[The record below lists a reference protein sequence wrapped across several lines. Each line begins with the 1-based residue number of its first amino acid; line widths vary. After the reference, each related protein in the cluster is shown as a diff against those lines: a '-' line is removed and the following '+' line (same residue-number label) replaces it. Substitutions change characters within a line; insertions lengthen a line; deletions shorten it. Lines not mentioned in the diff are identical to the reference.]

1 MHLIFK
7 ELTNSF
13 EESLLESLIKN
24 NKQEEFK
31 KIRKNIISQ
40 ASKEEFG
47 DYQCNICLV
56 LSKIY
61 KNNPRDIAE
70 KFIQS
75 LKTNEKISFLCEDLE
90 IAGPGFINIKLKK
103 NILVEEIKSNIK
115 CPRGGVPLSNNNKK
129 NRFPNKVIVDFS
141 SPNIAKEMHVG
152 HLRSTIIGDSISKIF
167 ELRGYE
173 VLRLNHIG
181 DWGTQF
187 GMLITQLKDL
197 YSSNL
202 KDIDKIKISDLV
214 EFYKTSKK
222 RFDNEKD
229 FQKRSRLE
237 VVKLQSGEKESIAAW
252 KLLCNQSRKEFD
264 EIYKILNIKI
274 KERGE
279 SFYNPY
285 LKSIVEDLDF
295 QKILVEDQGAKCV
308 FLKGFTN
315 KEGQPLP
322 LIIQKKDGGY
332 NYATTD
338 LAAIR
343 YRFNNEPNGDNASR
357 IIYVTDQGQASHF
370 AGVFQ
375 VAKRANW
382 IPPNCE
388 VNHVPFGLVQG
399 IDGKK
404 LKTRE
409 GDTIRLKDLLTESV
423 KRAKEDLLKRLENES
438 RDETDE
444 FILKTSRV
452 IGIGAVKYAD
462 LSQNRITNY
471 QFSFD
476 KMLSLNGNTAPYL
489 LYTLVRI
496 SGINRKNNMNENSI
510 DSKFIEYS
518 HDLEWQLIR
527 KLLKFD
533 EVIISIEK
541 DLMPNR
547 LCNYLFELC
556 QTFNRFY
563 DQISILKGEKHNKI
577 SRLTLCSLTEKTLK
591 LSLEILGIEFLER
604 M

>member
-1 MHLIFK
+1 MQAIFK
-7 ELTNSF
+7 ELTKSF
-13 EESLLESLIKN
+13 EETLLESLIKN
-24 NKQEEFK
+24 EKKEEFE
-31 KIRKNIISQ
+31 KIRKNLINQ

-61 KNNPRDIAE
+61 KSNPREIAIG
-70 KFIQS
+70 FIET
-75 LKTNEKISFLCEDLE
+75 LKENKKISNLCENLE
-90 IAGPGFINIKLKK
+90 IAGPGFINIKLKNK
-103 NILVEEIKSNIK
+103 VLIEAIKSNIK
-115 CPRGGVPLSNNNKK
+115 CPRAGVPLYHKNNSNSQK
-129 NRFPNKVIVDFS
+129 KVIVDFS

-167 ELRGYE
+167 EFRGYI

-197 YSSNL
+197 YSSDL
-202 KDIDKIKISDLV
+202 KEIDRIKISDLV
-214 EFYKTSKK
+214 EFYKASKK
-222 RFDNEKD
+222 RFDNETE
-229 FQKRSRLE
+229 FQKRSREE
-237 VVKLQSGEKESIAAW
+237 VVQLQSGDKKSIEAW

-264 EIYKILNIKI
+264 QIYKTLNIKI

-279 SFYNPY
+279 SFYNRF
-285 LKSIVEDLDF
+285 LKSIIEDLNY
-295 QKILVEDQGAKCV
+295 KRILVEDQGAKCV
-308 FLKGFTN
+308 FLDGMTN
-315 KEGQPLP
+315 KEGNPLP
-322 LIIQKKDGGY
+322 LIIQKKDGGF

-338 LAAIR
+338 LAALR
-343 YRFNNEPNGDNASR
+343 YRFNKEPYGDNAAR
-357 IIYVTDQGQASHF
+357 IIYVTDHGQSNHF
-370 AGVFQ
+370 EGVFQ

-382 IPPNCE
+382 IPKDCQ

-409 GDTIRLKDLLTESV
+409 GDTIKLKDLLSESV

-438 RDETDE
+438 RFENDD
-444 FILKTSRV
+444 FILNTSKV

-471 QFSFD
+471 QFSFE

-496 SGINRKNNMNENSI
+496 SGINRKNNMTEEAINLESI
-510 DSKFIEYS
+510 SYS
-518 HDLEWQLIR
+518 HDLEWKLIR

-556 QTFNRFY
+556 KTFNRFY
-563 DQISILKGEKHNKI
+563 DQVPILKGEIDTKI

-591 LSLEILGIEFLER
+591 LSLELLGIETLER

>member
-1 MHLIFK
+1 MQTIFK
-7 ELTNSF
+7 ELTKSF
-13 EESLLESLIKN
+13 EETLLESLIKN
-24 NKQEEFK
+24 EKKEEFE
-31 KIRKNIISQ
+31 KIRKNLINQ

-61 KNNPRDIAE
+61 KSNPRKIAIA
-70 KFIQS
+70 FIQT
-75 LKTNEKISFLCEDLE
+75 LKEYKKISNLYENLE
-90 IAGPGFINIKLKK
+90 IAGPGFINIKLKNK
-103 NILVEEIKSNIK
+103 VLIEAIKSNIK
-115 CPRGGVPLSNNNKK
+115 CSRAGVPLCHKNNSHSQK
-129 NRFPNKVIVDFS
+129 KVIVDFS

-167 ELRGYE
+167 EFRGYI

-197 YSSNL
+197 YSSDL
-202 KDIDKIKISDLV
+202 KEIDRNKISDLV
-214 EFYKTSKK
+214 EFYKASKK
-222 RFDNEKD
+222 RFDNETE
-229 FQKRSRLE
+229 FQKRSREE
-237 VVKLQSGEKESIAAW
+237 VVQLQSGDKKSIEAW

-264 EIYKILNIKI
+264 QIYKTLNIKI

-279 SFYNPY
+279 SFYNQF
-285 LKSIVEDLDF
+285 LKSIIEDLNY
-295 QKILVEDQGAKCV
+295 KRILVEDQGAKCV
-308 FLKGFTN
+308 FLDGMTN
-315 KEGQPLP
+315 KEGNPLP
-322 LIIQKKDGGY
+322 LIIQKKDGGF

-338 LAAIR
+338 LAALR
-343 YRFNNEPNGDNASR
+343 YRFNKEPYGDNAAR
-357 IIYVTDQGQASHF
+357 IIYVTDHGQSNHF

-382 IPPNCE
+382 IPKDCE

-409 GDTIRLKDLLTESV
+409 GDTIKLKDLLSESV

-438 RDETDE
+438 RFENDD
-444 FILKTSRV
+444 FILNTSKV

-471 QFSFD
+471 QFSFE

-496 SGINRKNNMNENSI
+496 SGINRKNNMTEEAINLESI
-510 DSKFIEYS
+510 SYS
-518 HDLEWQLIR
+518 HDLEWKLIR

-556 QTFNRFY
+556 KTFNRFY
-563 DQISILKGEKHNKI
+563 DQVPILKGEMDTKI
-577 SRLTLCSLTEKTLK
+577 SRLTLCALTEKTLK
-591 LSLEILGIEFLER
+591 LSLELLGIETLER

>member
-1 MHLIFK
+1 MQVIFK
-7 ELTNSF
+7 ELTKSF
-13 EESLLESLIKN
+13 EETLLESLIKN
-24 NKQEEFK
+24 EKKEEFE
-31 KIRKNIISQ
+31 KIRKNLINQ

-47 DYQCNICLV
+47 DYQCNVCLV

-61 KNNPRDIAE
+61 KRNPREIAIT
-70 KFIQS
+70 FIET
-75 LKTNEKISFLCEDLE
+75 LKENKKISNLCEDLE
-90 IAGPGFINIKLKK
+90 IAGPGFINIKLK
-103 NILVEEIKSNIK
+103 NNVLIEEIKSNIK
-115 CPRGGVPLSNNNKK
+115 CPRAGVPLSQKNNSHSQK
-129 NRFPNKVIVDFS
+129 KVIVDFS

-167 ELRGYE
+167 EFRGYI

-197 YSSNL
+197 YSSDL
-202 KDIDKIKISDLV
+202 KEIDRIKISDLV
-214 EFYKTSKK
+214 EFYKASKK
-222 RFDNEKD
+222 RFDNDTE
-229 FQKRSRLE
+229 FQKRSREE
-237 VVKLQSGEKESIAAW
+237 VVKLQSGDEKSIEAW

-264 EIYKILNIKI
+264 QIYKTLNIKI

-279 SFYNPY
+279 SFYNPF
-285 LKSIVEDLDF
+285 LKSIIEDLNY
-295 QKILVEDQGAKCV
+295 KRILVEDQGAKCV
-308 FLKGFTN
+308 FLDGMTN
-315 KEGQPLP
+315 KEGNPLP
-322 LIIQKKDGGY
+322 LIIQKKDGGF

-338 LAAIR
+338 LAALR
-343 YRFNNEPNGDNASR
+343 YRFNKEPYGDNAAR
-357 IIYVTDQGQASHF
+357 IIYVTDHGQSNHF

-382 IPPNCE
+382 IPKDCE

-409 GDTIRLKDLLTESV
+409 GDTIKLKDLLSESV

-438 RDETDE
+438 RFENDN
-444 FILKTSRV
+444 FILNTSKV

-471 QFSFD
+471 QFSFE

-496 SGINRKNNMNENSI
+496 SGINRKNNMNEEAINLESI
-510 DSKFIEYS
+510 SYS
-518 HDLEWQLIR
+518 HDLEWKLIR

-556 QTFNRFY
+556 KTFNRFY
-563 DQISILKGEKHNKI
+563 DQVPILKGEIDTKI
-577 SRLTLCSLTEKTLK
+577 SRLTLCALTEKTLK
-591 LSLEILGIEFLER
+591 LSLELLGIETLER

>member
-1 MHLIFK
+1 MQTIFK
-7 ELTNSF
+7 ELTKSF
-13 EESLLESLIKN
+13 EETLLESLIKN
-24 NKQEEFK
+24 EKKEEFE
-31 KIRKNIISQ
+31 KIRKNLINQ

-61 KNNPRDIAE
+61 KSNPRKIAIA
-70 KFIQS
+70 FIET
-75 LKTNEKISFLCEDLE
+75 LKEDKKISNLCENLE
-90 IAGPGFINIKLKK
+90 IAGPGFINIKLKNK
-103 NILVEEIKSNIK
+103 VLIEAIKSNIK
-115 CPRGGVPLSNNNKK
+115 CPRAGVPLFHKNNSHSQK
-129 NRFPNKVIVDFS
+129 KVIVDFS

-167 ELRGYE
+167 EFRGYI

-197 YSSNL
+197 YSSDL
-202 KDIDKIKISDLV
+202 REIDRIKISDLV
-214 EFYKTSKK
+214 EFYKASKK
-222 RFDNEKD
+222 RFDNETE
-229 FQKRSRLE
+229 FQKRSREE
-237 VVKLQSGEKESIAAW
+237 VVQLQSGDKKSIEAW

-264 EIYKILNIKI
+264 QIYKTLNIKI

-279 SFYNPY
+279 SFYNPF
-285 LKSIVEDLDF
+285 LKSIIEDLNY
-295 QKILVEDQGAKCV
+295 KRILIEDQGAKCV
-308 FLKGFTN
+308 FLDGMTN
-315 KEGQPLP
+315 KEGNPLP
-322 LIIQKKDGGY
+322 LIIQKKDGGF

-343 YRFNNEPNGDNASR
+343 YRFNKEPYGDNASR
-357 IIYVTDQGQASHF
+357 IIYVTDHGQSNHF

-375 VAKRANW
+375 VAKKANW
-382 IPPNCE
+382 IPKDCE

-409 GDTIRLKDLLTESV
+409 GDSIKLKDLLSESV
-423 KRAKEDLLKRLENES
+423 KRAKEDLLKRLENEN
-438 RDETDE
+438 RFENDD
-444 FILKTSRV
+444 FILNTSKV

-471 QFSFD
+471 QFSFE

-496 SGINRKNNMNENSI
+496 SGINRKNNMTEEAINLESI
-510 DSKFIEYS
+510 SYS
-518 HDLEWQLIR
+518 HDLEWKLIR

-556 QTFNRFY
+556 KTFNRFY
-563 DQISILKGEKHNKI
+563 DQVPILKGEIDTTI
-577 SRLTLCSLTEKTLK
+577 SRLTLCALTEKTLK
-591 LSLEILGIEFLER
+591 LSLELLGIETLER

>member
-1 MHLIFK
+1 MQAIFK
-7 ELTNSF
+7 ELTKSF
-13 EESLLESLIKN
+13 EETLLESLIKN
-24 NKQEEFK
+24 EKKEEFK
-31 KIRKNIISQ
+31 KIRKNLINQ

-61 KNNPRDIAE
+61 KSNPREIATG
-70 KFIQS
+70 FIET
-75 LKTNEKISFLCEDLE
+75 LKENKKISNLCENFE
-90 IAGPGFINIKLKK
+90 IAGPGFINIKLKNK
-103 NILVEEIKSNIK
+103 VLIEAIKSNIK
-115 CPRGGVPLSNNNKK
+115 CPRAGVPLSHQNNSNSQK
-129 NRFPNKVIVDFS
+129 KVIVDFS

-167 ELRGYE
+167 EFRGYI

-197 YSSNL
+197 YSGDL
-202 KDIDKIKISDLV
+202 KEIDSFKISDLV
-214 EFYKTSKK
+214 EFYKASKK
-222 RFDNEKD
+222 RFDNETE
-229 FQKRSRLE
+229 FQKRSREE
-237 VVKLQSGEKESIAAW
+237 VVQLQRGDKKSIEAW

-264 EIYKILNIKI
+264 QIYKTLNIKI

-279 SFYNPY
+279 SFYNPF
-285 LKSIVEDLDF
+285 LKSIIEDLNY
-295 QKILVEDQGAKCV
+295 KRILVEDQGAKCV
-308 FLKGFTN
+308 FLDGMTN
-315 KEGQPLP
+315 KEGNPLP
-322 LIIQKKDGGY
+322 LIIQKKDGGF

-338 LAAIR
+338 LAALR
-343 YRFNNEPNGDNASR
+343 YRFNKEPYGDNAAR
-357 IIYVTDQGQASHF
+357 IIYVTDHGQSNHF

-382 IPPNCE
+382 IPKDCE

-409 GDTIRLKDLLTESV
+409 GDTIKLKDLLSESV

-438 RDETDE
+438 RFENDD
-444 FILKTSRV
+444 FILNTSKV

-471 QFSFD
+471 QFSFE

-496 SGINRKNNMNENSI
+496 SGINRKNNMTEEAINLESI
-510 DSKFIEYS
+510 SYS
-518 HDLEWQLIR
+518 HDLEWKLIR

-556 QTFNRFY
+556 KTFNRFY
-563 DQISILKGEKHNKI
+563 DQVPILKGEMDKKI
-577 SRLTLCSLTEKTLK
+577 SRLTLCTLTEKTLK
-591 LSLEILGIEFLER
+591 LSLELLGIETLER

>member
-1 MHLIFK
+1 MQLIFK
-7 ELTNSF
+7 ELTKSF
-13 EESLLESLIKN
+13 EETLLESLIKN
-24 NKQEEFK
+24 EKKEEFE
-31 KIRKNIISQ
+31 KIRKNLINQ

-47 DYQCNICLV
+47 DYQCNVCLG

-61 KNNPRDIAE
+61 KRNPREIAIA
-70 KFIQS
+70 FIET
-75 LKTNEKISFLCEDLE
+75 LKENKKISNLCQELE
-90 IAGPGFINIKLKK
+90 IAGPGFINIKLK
-103 NILVEEIKSNIK
+103 NNVLIEEIKSNIK
-115 CPRGGVPLSNNNKK
+115 CPRAGVPLSHKNNSHSQK
-129 NRFPNKVIVDFS
+129 KVIVDFS

-167 ELRGYE
+167 EFRGYI

-197 YSSNL
+197 YSSDL
-202 KDIDKIKISDLV
+202 KEIDRIKISDLV
-214 EFYKTSKK
+214 EFYKASKK
-222 RFDNEKD
+222 RFDNDTE
-229 FQKRSRLE
+229 FQKKSREE
-237 VVKLQSGEKESIAAW
+237 VVKLQSGDEKSIEAW

-264 EIYKILNIKI
+264 QIYKTLNVKI

-279 SFYNPY
+279 SFYNPF
-285 LKSIVEDLDF
+285 LKSIIEDLNY
-295 QKILVEDQGAKCV
+295 KRILVEDQGAKCV
-308 FLKGFTN
+308 FLDGMTN
-315 KEGQPLP
+315 KEGNPLP
-322 LIIQKKDGGY
+322 LIIQKKDGGF

-338 LAAIR
+338 LAALR
-343 YRFNNEPNGDNASR
+343 YRFNKEPYGDNAAR
-357 IIYVTDQGQASHF
+357 IIYVTDHGQSNHF

-382 IPPNCE
+382 IPKDCE

-409 GDTIRLKDLLTESV
+409 GDTIKLKDLLSESV

-438 RDETDE
+438 RFESDN
-444 FILKTSRV
+444 FILNTSKV

-471 QFSFD
+471 QFSFE

-496 SGINRKNNMNENSI
+496 SGINRKNNMNEEAINLESI
-510 DSKFIEYS
+510 SYS
-518 HDLEWQLIR
+518 HDLEWKLIR

-556 QTFNRFY
+556 KTFNRFY
-563 DQISILKGEKHNKI
+563 DQVPILKGEIDTKI
-577 SRLTLCSLTEKTLK
+577 SRLTLCALTEKTLK
-591 LSLEILGIEFLER
+591 LSLKLLGIETLER

>member
-1 MHLIFK
+1 MLLIFN
-7 ELTNSF
+7 ELTTIF
-13 EESLLESLIKN
+13 EEFLLDNLKKN
-24 NKQEEFK
+24 NKEEEFE
-31 KIRKNIISQ
+31 KIRKNIITES
-40 ASKEEFG
+40 SKEEFG
-47 DYQCNICLV
+47 DFQCNICLV
-56 LSKIY
+56 LSKTY
-61 KNNPRDIAE
+61 KRQPREIAME
-70 KFIQS
+70 FIKNLNRNKRLS
-75 LKTNEKISFLCEDLE
+75 NLCQDLE
-90 IAGPGFINIKLKK
+90 IAGPGFINIKLNNQIFIEK
-103 NILVEEIKSNIK
+103 IKSNIE
-115 CPRGGVPLSNNNKK
+115 CSRAGVPLASNNNKNSSLEK
-129 NRFPNKVIVDFS
+129 IVVDFS

-152 HLRSTIIGDSISKIF
+152 HLRSTIIGDSISRIF
-167 ELRGYE
+167 EFRGYN

-187 GMLITQLKDL
+187 GMLITQLRDL
-197 YSSNL
+197 YSSDL
-202 KDIDKIKISDLV
+202 KGIENIEIKDLV
-214 EFYKTSKK
+214 EFYKASKK
-222 RFDNEKD
+222 RFDNEKE
-229 FQKRSRLE
+229 FQNRSREE
-237 VVKLQSGEKESIAAW
+237 VVKLQSGDNESIQAW
-252 KLLCNQSRKEFD
+252 NLLCNQSRKEFD
-264 EIYKILNIKI
+264 EIYKTLNIKI

-285 LKSIVEDLDF
+285 LKSIVEDLNLK
-295 QKILVEDQGAKCV
+295 KILIEDQGAKCV
-308 FLKGFTN
+308 FLEGMTN
-315 KEGQPLP
+315 KEGKALP
-322 LIIQKKDGGY
+322 LIIQKKDGGF

-338 LAAIR
+338 LAALK

-357 IIYVTDQGQASHF
+357 IIYVTDHGQANHF

-382 IPPNCE
+382 IPENCQ
-388 VNHVPFGLVQG
+388 VDHVPFGLVQG

-409 GDTIRLKDLLTESV
+409 GETIRLKDLLSESI
-423 KRAKEDLLKRLENES
+423 KRAKEDLLKRLDNENRHENK
-438 RDETDE
+438 E
-444 FILKTSRV
+444 FISNTSRV

-496 SGINRKNNMNENSI
+496 SGINRKNNISQTSINFENIS
-510 DSKFIEYS
+510 FS
-518 HDLEWQLIR
+518 HKAEWKLTK

-533 EVIISIEK
+533 EVIISIEQ

-563 DQISILKGEKHNKI
+563 DQVPILKVENNTKI
-577 SRLTLCSLTEKTLK
+577 SRLALCTLTAKTLK
-591 LSLEILGIEFLER
+591 LSLELLGIETLER

>member
-1 MHLIFK
+1 MLIIFK
-7 ELTNSF
+7 ELTKQF
-13 EESLLESLIKN
+13 EQSLLDSLEKN
-24 NKQEEFK
+24 DKKGEFE
-31 KIRKNIISQ
+31 ILRKNLITQS
-40 ASKEEFG
+40 SKEEFG
-47 DYQCNICLV
+47 DYQCNVCLS

-61 KNNPRDIAE
+61 KKNPRDISND
-70 KFIQS
+70 FINLLNKNKS
-75 LKTNEKISFLCEDLE
+75 IAKLCKSLE
-90 IAGPGFINIKLKK
+90 IAGPGFINIKLKDEVLI
-103 NILVEEIKSNIK
+103 NEIKSNIQ
-115 CPRGGVPLSNNNKK
+115 CNRAGIPLIRKDLDSGLS
-129 NRFPNKVIVDFS
+129 NKVIVDFS

-152 HLRSTIIGDSISKIF
+152 HLRSTIIGDSISRIF

-173 VLRLNHIG
+173 VLRLNHVG

-197 YSSNL
+197 YSNDL
-202 KDIDKIKISDLV
+202 EEIGKIKISDLV
-214 EFYKTSKK
+214 EFYKESKK
-222 RFDNEKD
+222 RFDNESE
-229 FQKRSRLE
+229 FQKRSRE
-237 VVKLQSGEKESIAAW
+237 EGVKLQSGDIKSIKAW
-252 KLLCNQSRKEFD
+252 KLLCDQSRKEFD
-264 EIYKILNIKI
+264 EIYKNLKIKI
-274 KERGE
+274 EERGE
-279 SFYNPY
+279 SFYNPF
-285 LKSIVEDLDF
+285 LKSVIDDLNLE
-295 QKILVEDQGAKCV
+295 KILVEDQGAKCV
-308 FLKGFTN
+308 FLDGMTN
-315 KEGQPLP
+315 KEGKPLP
-322 LIIQKKDGGY
+322 LIIQKKDGGF

-343 YRFNNEPNGDNASR
+343 YRFNKPPNGDDASR
-357 IIYVTDQGQASHF
+357 IIYVTDHGQANHF

-375 VAKRANW
+375 VAKKAQW
-382 IPPNCE
+382 IPDNCQ
-388 VNHVPFGLVQG
+388 VDHVPFGLVQG

-409 GDTIRLKDLLTESV
+409 GETIRLKDLLKEAV
-423 KRAKEDLLKRLENES
+423 RRAKEDLLKRLE
-438 RDETDE
+438 DENRYETEE
-444 FILKTSRV
+444 FIAKTSRI

-496 SGINRKNNMNENSI
+496 LGIQRKNDFVYDARDFQYINYEHES
-510 DSKFIEYS
+510 
-518 HDLEWQLIR
+518 EWKLIR

-563 DQISILKGEKHNKI
+563 DQVPILKQEKNIKI
-577 SRLTLCSLTEKTLK
+577 SRLNLCDLTAKTLK
-591 LSLEILGIEFLER
+591 LSLELLGIETLER